1 MPESRREFLKTGA
14 AATALSQ
21 AKVKGANDRI
31 RVAGIGCGGR
41 ARYLLGLIND
51 IGGAETV
58 AVCDVYGL
66 RRRETIAKFASA
78 ATEHVDYK
86 QVLDRKDID
95 AVVIGAPDHWHV
107 PMTIDAI
114 RAGKDVYVE
123 KPVSHTIEEGEEL
136 RGAARDSKQVIQVGY
151 QQRSWPHFEQ
161 ARQVIASGKLGKITL
176 VLAYWYQTYLE
187 LNKPS
192 LDEADLDWKAW
203 LGSAPNQPLDP
214 IRYFRWRWFWDFG
227 GGHLTD
233 LYSHWGETIHWFLGA
248 STPQAAQAA
257 GGRYA
262 FDFQECPDTINAVWE
277 YPGNFAIVYNGTM
290 HCHLEG
296 GGIVFRG
303 RRAMMKINRDGF
315 AVYPEGIIARE
326 KTQYPDPEI
335 TMRSLADGTIDHMRN
350 FLDCVRSR
358 KKPNADVDS
367 AVDAANAAHFANM
380 AYRKAVRLTWP
391 VRT

>member
-21 AKVKGANDRI
+21 TKVKGANDRI

-66 RRRETIAKFASA
+66 RRRETIAKFAPG

-123 KPVSHTIEEGEEL
+123 KPISHTIEEGEEL
-136 RGAARDSKQVIQVGY
+136 RRAARDSKQVIQVGY

-176 VLAYWYQTYLE
+176 VLASWYQTYLE

-192 LDEADLDWKAW
+192 VDEADLDWKAW

-214 IRYFRWRWFWDFG
+214 IRVFSLALVLGFRRRAPDRP
-227 GGHLTD
+227 LQP
-233 LYSHWGETIHWFLGA
+233 LGRDDPLVFRSQYTA
-248 STPQAAQAA
+248 GRP
-257 GGRYA
+257 GGRR
-262 FDFQECPDTINAVWE
+262 P
-277 YPGNFAIVYNGTM
+277 
-290 HCHLEG
+290 
-296 GGIVFRG
+296 
-303 RRAMMKINRDGF
+303 
-315 AVYPEGIIARE
+315 
-326 KTQYPDPEI
+326 
-335 TMRSLADGTIDHMRN
+335 
-350 FLDCVRSR
+350 
-358 KKPNADVDS
+358 
-367 AVDAANAAHFANM
+367 
-380 AYRKAVRLTWP
+380 VRL
-391 VRT
+391 